1 MRLRNIRGSEQVIED
16 SPYVVKNA
24 TEQRGKWQQIFQN
37 ENPIMIEIGMGKGN
51 FITTLAK
58 ENPQNNYIGIE
69 KYTSV
74 LLRAVQKMETDPVE
88 NLRFI
93 CIDAKLLGEVF
104 ALNEVS
110 KIYLNF
116 SDPWPKDR
124 HARRRLPSKE
134 FLKLYG
140 EILKMDGVLEFK
152 TDNRGLFDFAVE
164 EAPLAGWDIHKLTY
178 DLHQDTEMN
187 QGNIM
192 TEYEEKFSAKGNP
205 ICKYI
210 IGQGNSKKE

>member
-16 SPYVVKNA
+16 SPYVIKNA
-24 TEQRGKWQQIFQN
+24 TEQKGKWQQVFQN
-37 ENPIMIEIGMGKGN
+37 DNPIMIEIGMGKGN

-104 ALNEVS
+104 A
-110 KIYLNF
+110 F
-116 SDPWPKDR
+116 M
-124 HARRRLPSKE
+124 
-134 FLKLYG
+134 KL
-140 EILKMDGVLEFK
+140 V
-152 TDNRGLFDFAVE
+152 
-164 EAPLAGWDIHKLTY
+164 
-178 DLHQDTEMN
+178 
-187 QGNIM
+187 
-192 TEYEEKFSAKGNP
+192 
-205 ICKYI
+205 KYI
-210 IGQGNSKKE
+210 LIFQIHGQKIVMQEEDFLPRNF

>member
-16 SPYVVKNA
+16 SPYVIKSA
-24 TEQRGKWQQIFQN
+24 TEQKGKWQQVFRN
-37 ENPIMIEIGMGKGN
+37 NNPIMIEIGMGKGN

-93 CIDAKLLGEVF
+93 CIDAKILGEVF
-104 ALNEVS
+104 DLHEVS

-116 SDPWPKDR
+116 SDPWPKKR
-124 HARRRLPSKE
+124 HQDRRLTSHQ
-134 FLKLYG
+134 FLDKYKK
-140 EILKMDGVLEFK
+140 IFRK
-152 TDNRGLFDFAVE
+152 
-164 EAPLAGWDIHKLTY
+164 DIY
-178 DLHQDTEMN
+178 
-187 QGNIM
+187 
-192 TEYEEKFSAKGNP
+192 AKRN
-205 ICKYI
+205 
-210 IGQGNSKKE
+210 

>member
-74 LLRAVQKMETDPVE
+74 LLRAVQKMETDPLE

-140 EILKMDGVLEFK
+140 EILKMDSRSFK
-152 TDNRGLFDFAVE
+152 Q
-164 EAPLAGWDIHKLTY
+164 I
-178 DLHQDTEMN
+178 
-187 QGNIM
+187 
-192 TEYEEKFSAKGNP
+192 
-205 ICKYI
+205 
-210 IGQGNSKKE
+210 